1 VVWRL
6 NLPLLR
12 HLWRESWELG
22 GVIFIWL
29 IALRIDQLF
38 LYWLRDPA
46 ELGNYS
52 VAVKVTEALN
62 LIPESIMVT
71 VFPLLASTELSAPKR
86 FERIYRLTL
95 RYLIV
100 IVLPLAFLL
109 TLEGDAI
116 ISLLFGDAYLAG
128 RSALT
133 LLAWWMFFSYTG
145 AVYAN
150 LMIVRGQYRLIALL
164 STVALAVNIGKT
176 LLLIP
181 RWGATGAA
189 VATLASSITSFLL
202 FSAAPASR
210 ALMRVCWSEAIR
222 PLAAIAAAAF
232 LTLLTPTALGP
243 FIAFPSYLVVLLAL
257 GGIDREDW
265 AFARRLLRPAPPR
278 T

>member
-1 VVWRL
+1 M
-6 NLPLLR
+6 N
-12 HLWRESWELG
+12 
-22 GVIFIWL
+22 
-29 IALRIDQLF
+29 
-38 LYWLRDPA
+38 
-46 ELGNYS
+46 
-52 VAVKVTEALN
+52 
-62 LIPESIMVT
+62 
-71 VFPLLASTELSAPKR
+71 
-86 FERIYRLTL
+86 
-95 RYLIV
+95 
-100 IVLPLAFLL
+100 
-109 TLEGDAI
+109 
-116 ISLLFGDAYLAG
+116 
-128 RSALT
+128 
-133 LLAWWMFFSYTG
+133 
-145 AVYAN
+145 
-150 LMIVRGQYRLIALL
+150 
-164 STVALAVNIGKT
+164 

-243 FIAFPSYLVVLLAL
+243 FIVFPSYLVVLLAL